1 MSKILINT
9 ITKDTETLI
18 KSAGTTEHLEFID
31 GNDNPIPAGIPY
43 HIHITTDKSYWYM
56 TSSEHETDSI
66 LIFKADGN
74 DPSFVRYRK
83 LYGSERQTYLYESR
97 YVPTEIDYR
106 QGSIQLYFAK
116 PANDTSAKVFEISRE
131 DFEKNT
137 TNYLKTQINFIIKGE
152 RNDVETRNQRLI
164 DSRDLQLPGLKQV
177 LQPLRFFQPSKPTKE
192 DVIVR
197 LENFVQEKT
206 EEPTTPTTPT
216 TTTTTS
222 TTSYSGGGSTGGSTG
237 GSSGGS
243 SGGGGGGY

>member
-1 MSKILINT
+1 MEVEQMSRQLINI
-9 ITKDTETLI
+9 ITQDTETLI

-43 HIHITTDKSYWYM
+43 HIHITSDKSYWYM
-56 TSSEHETDSI
+56 TSAEHETNSI

-83 LYGSERQTYLYESR
+83 LYGSNRQTYLYESR

-106 QGSIQLYFAK
+106 QGRVQLYFAK
-116 PANDTSAKVFEISRE
+116 PANDTSAKVFEISQE
-131 DFEKNT
+131 DFSKET
-137 TNYLKTQINFIIKGE
+137 SNYLKTQINFIIKGE

-192 DVIVR
+192 DVIAR
-197 LENFVQEKT
+197 LESFVQERT
-206 EEPTTPTTPT
+206 EEPT

-222 TTSYSGGGSTGGSTG
+222 TTSYSGGGS
-237 GSSGGS
+237 SGGS
-243 SGGGGGGY
+243 SGGGGGY

>member
-1 MSKILINT
+1 MEVEQMSRQLINI
-9 ITKDTETLI
+9 ITQDTETLI

-43 HIHITTDKSYWYM
+43 HIHITSDKSYWYM
-56 TSSEHETDSI
+56 TSNEHETDSI

-83 LYGSERQTYLYESR
+83 LYGSQRQTYLYESR
-97 YVPTEIDYR
+97 YIPTEIDYR
-106 QGSIQLYFAK
+106 QGRVQLYFAK
-116 PANDTSAKVFEISRE
+116 PANDTSAKVFEISQE
-131 DFEKNT
+131 DFSKET
-137 TNYLKTQINFIIKGE
+137 SNYLKTQINFIIKGE

-192 DVIVR
+192 DVIAR
-197 LENFVQEKT
+197 LESFVQERT
-206 EEPTTPTTPT
+206 EEPT

-222 TTSYSGGGSTGGSTG
+222 TTSYSGGGS
-237 GSSGGS
+237 SGGS
-243 SGGGGGGY
+243 SGGGGGY

>member
-1 MSKILINT
+1 MSRQLIDI
-9 ITKDTETLI
+9 ITQDTETLI

-43 HIHITTDKSYWYM
+43 HIHITSDKSYWYM
-56 TSSEHETDSI
+56 TSAEHETNSI

-83 LYGSERQTYLYESR
+83 LYGSNRQTYLYESR
-97 YVPTEIDYR
+97 YIPTEIDYR
-106 QGSIQLYFAK
+106 QGSITLYFAK
-116 PANDTSAKVFEISRE
+116 PANDTSAKVFEISQE
-131 DFEKNT
+131 DFSKET
-137 TNYLKTQINFIIKGE
+137 SNYLKTQINFIIKGE

-192 DVIVR
+192 DVIAR
-197 LENFVQEKT
+197 LESFVQERT
-206 EEPTTPTTPT
+206 EEPT

-222 TTSYSGGGSTGGSTG
+222 TTSYSGGGS
-237 GSSGGS
+237 SGGS
-243 SGGGGGGY
+243 SGGGGGY

>member
-1 MSKILINT
+1 MSKRLINI
-9 ITKDTETLI
+9 ITQDTETLI

-43 HIHITTDKSYWYM
+43 HIHITSDKSYWYM
-56 TSSEHETDSI
+56 TSAEHETDSI

-83 LYGSERQTYLYESR
+83 LYGSNRQTYLYESR

-116 PANDTSAKVFEISRE
+116 PANDTSVKVFEISQE
-131 DFEKNT
+131 DFSKET
-137 TNYLKTQINFIIKGE
+137 SNYLKTQINFIIKGE

-192 DVIVR
+192 DIIAR
-197 LENFVQEKT
+197 LEGFVQERT
-206 EEPTTPTTPT
+206 EEATTP
-216 TTTTTS
+216 TTTS
-222 TTSYSGGGSTGGSTG
+222 TTSYSG

-243 SGGGGGGY
+243 SGGGGGGGY

>member
-1 MSKILINT
+1 MEVEQMSRQLINI
-9 ITKDTETLI
+9 ITQDTETLI

-43 HIHITTDKSYWYM
+43 HIHITSDKSYWYM
-56 TSSEHETDSI
+56 TSAEHETNSI

-83 LYGSERQTYLYESR
+83 LYGSNRQTYLYESR
-97 YVPTEIDYR
+97 YIPTEIDYR
-106 QGSIQLYFAK
+106 QGSITLYFAK
-116 PANDTSAKVFEISRE
+116 PANDTSAKVFEISQE
-131 DFEKNT
+131 DFSKET
-137 TNYLKTQINFIIKGE
+137 SNYLKTQINFIIKGE

-192 DVIVR
+192 DVIAR
-197 LENFVQEKT
+197 LESFVQERT
-206 EEPTTPTTPT
+206 EEPT

-222 TTSYSGGGSTGGSTG
+222 TTSYSGGGS
-237 GSSGGS
+237 SGGS
-243 SGGGGGGY
+243 SGGGGGY

>member
-1 MSKILINT
+1 MSKRLINI
-9 ITKDTETLI
+9 ITQDTETLI

-31 GNDNPIPAGIPY
+31 GNDNPISAGIPY
-43 HIHITTDKSYWYM
+43 HIHITSDKSYWYM

-83 LYGSERQTYLYESR
+83 LYGSNRQTYLYESR

-106 QGSIQLYFAK
+106 QGSITLYFAK
-116 PANDTSAKVFEISRE
+116 PANDTSAKVFEITQN
-131 DFEKNT
+131 DFLKET
-137 TNYLKTQINFIIKGE
+137 SNYRKTQINFIIKGE

-164 DSRDLQLPGLKQV
+164 DVRDLQLPGLKQV

-192 DVIVR
+192 DVIAR
-197 LENFVQEKT
+197 LESFVQERT
-206 EEPTTPTTPT
+206 EEVTTPT
-216 TTTTTS
+216 TTTTS
-222 TTSYSGGGSTGGSTG
+222 G

-243 SGGGGGGY
+243 SGGGGGY

>member
-1 MSKILINT
+1 MSKRLINI
-9 ITKDTETLI
+9 ITQDTETLI

-43 HIHITTDKSYWYM
+43 HIHITSDKSYWYM
-56 TSSEHETDSI
+56 TSAEHETDSI

-97 YVPTEIDYR
+97 YIPTEIDYR
-106 QGSIQLYFAK
+106 QGSITLYFAK
-116 PANDTSAKVFEISRE
+116 PANDTSAKVFEISQE
-131 DFEKNT
+131 DFSKET
-137 TNYLKTQINFIIKGE
+137 SNYLKTQINFIIKGE

-177 LQPLRFFQPSKPTKE
+177 LQPLRYFQPSKPTKE
-192 DVIVR
+192 DVIAR
-197 LENFVQEKT
+197 LESFVQERT
-206 EEPTTPTTPT
+206 EEPTTPTT
-216 TTTTTS
+216 TS
-222 TTSYSGGGSTGGSTG
+222 TTSYSG

-243 SGGGGGGY
+243 SGGGGGGGY

>member
-1 MSKILINT
+1 MSKQLINI
-9 ITKDTETLI
+9 ITQDTETLI

-31 GNDNPIPAGIPY
+31 SDRNPIPTGIPY

-56 TSSEHETDSI
+56 TSAEHETDSI

-97 YVPTEIDYR
+97 YIPTEIDYR

-116 PANDTSAKVFEISRE
+116 PANDTSAKVFEISQE
-131 DFEKNT
+131 DFSKET
-137 TNYLKTQINFIIKGE
+137 SNYLKTQINFIIKGE

-164 DSRDLQLPGLKQV
+164 DSKDLQLPGLKEV

-192 DVIVR
+192 DVIAR
-197 LENFVQEKT
+197 LESFVQERT
-206 EEPTTPTTPT
+206 EEPTTPT

-222 TTSYSGGGSTGGSTG
+222 TTSYSGGGS
-237 GSSGGS
+237 SGGS

>member
-1 MSKILINT
+1 MSKQLINT
-9 ITKDTETLI
+9 IRQDTETLI

-43 HIHITTDKSYWYM
+43 HIHITSDKSYWYM
-56 TSSEHETDSI
+56 TSNQHETDSI

-83 LYGSERQTYLYESR
+83 LYGSNRQTYLYESR

-106 QGSIQLYFAK
+106 QGSITLYFAK
-116 PANDTSAKVFEISRE
+116 PANDTSAKVFEISQE
-131 DFEKNT
+131 DFSKDT
-137 TNYLKTQINFIIKGE
+137 TNYLKIRIDFIIKGE

-164 DSRDLQLPGLKQV
+164 DSKDLQLPGLKEI

-192 DVIVR
+192 DVIAR
-197 LENFVQEKT
+197 LESFVQERT
-206 EEPTTPTTPT
+206 EEVTTPT
-216 TTTTTS
+216 TTTTS
-222 TTSYSGGGSTGGSTG
+222 G

-243 SGGGGGGY
+243 SGGGGGY